1 MHDPALLSLEPIT
14 ILPELAPTTELNLRN
29 AGVQDVPRI
38 YDLIKYWAEKG
49 RMLERSHALLE
60 ATIHEFLILETNDGQ
75 LAGCVGLH
83 RMADDLAEVRG
94 LAIHPS
100 FQGRG
105 LGRWLVLGAERMGR
119 DWGLRRLFAWTYEQH
134 FFEKCGYTRI
144 PREETTLPTEIYGE
158 CQRCPFLT
166 NCKEIPML
174 KMIDAPR
181 VTTS

>member
-38 YDLIKYWAEKG
+38 YDLIKYWADKG

-60 ATIHEFLILETNDGQ
+60 STIHEFLILETPDGQ

-83 RMADDLAEVRG
+83 RMANDLAEVRG

-119 DWGLRRLFAWTYEQH
+119 DWGLRRLFAWTYEQL

-181 VTTS
+181 VTAS